1 MENNNQLAGYS
12 PERPQVD
19 KVRYTHE
26 AMIDLMISNP
36 GISQNA
42 IAKHFG
48 YSASWVCTILA
59 SDAFQMQ
66 LAARRH
72 ELVDPQIT
80 ASIEERFK
88 ALANASVD
96 RLLEHLTQPAVQ
108 SDPEVMIKAAALG
121 AKALGLGGNAPQKQI
136 VISTDDRLNNLSS
149 KLTHLLKQAHE
160 RGIVDVL
167 VTEKKEDPNVES

>member
-1 MENNNQLAGYS
+1 MIEDKDNTGYS
-12 PERPQVD
+12 VGRPEVA
-19 KVRYTHE
+19 KVSYTHN
-26 AMIDLMISNP
+26 ALIDLMITNP
-36 GISQNA
+36 GISQNDM
-42 IAKHFG
+42 AKHFG
-48 YSASWVCTILA
+48 YTAPWICTIIH

-108 SDPEVMIKAAALG
+108 IDPEVMIKAAALG

-160 RGIVDVL
+160 KGIVDVI
-167 VTEKKEDPNVES
+167 VTEKKEEPNVES